1 MYGSFGGRELG
12 GCYSISIICVPCSSS
27 YKWIKE
33 MDSCRIESG
42 YHNGDL
48 RDRLERRRSLPIRR
62 HSPPFRGRPAA
73 HYDRML
79 SPPDRGGRSRTRTPP
94 IRPRLSRS
102 PSPQRSPPIA
112 KRRESK
118 RPRIAALEPHFS
130 DVSGEVRGTEDVNG
144 EGDFQQLGPAA
155 ERMSSPIPPRNPR
168 DTHDTRDTLE
178 DQLQQVRAQVDK
190 LADQKF
196 KLEHSLEKKIRETSN
211 LSTQNQELESRLA
224 GANEDYR
231 RLGSKLKLF
240 VKIYA
245 RYIHAQDVVQKT
257 QLKLKQLAE
266 ELAMEGGEELDAE
279 IKDSDGLSED
289 DFEQPSSR
297 TGVKL
302 GNPTI
307 QHRESMV
314 VVTNHMPAAALVHDK
329 DHSNTPP
336 VPRRI
341 VASRIG
347 EVFRESEG
355 YSDTHG
361 DETGHSDPKLLSP
374 PASMHM
380 VQQRVSNHSVIAH
393 EENGFKSRE
402 MDEEEED
409 WASGSRPSFHLTLA
423 GAATDESEKIEP
435 QEDFFVPL
443 DVKEADII
451 MKSSKSPPVDKLRM
465 RDLSSPASI
474 IMTSQAQDFEL
485 PRKDHHLQ
493 GLVELHPQDAGDG
506 VNVSLSLASQAYC
519 RNSDSDPLGSLLPH
533 SLFVVSNGYGQ

>member
-1 MYGSFGGRELG
+1 MGSSHDLYKTKLCTLFQRGNCPRQSCSFAHGDAELRRFSNPMAAAASG
-12 GCYSISIICVPCSSS
+12 
-27 YKWIKE
+27 
-33 MDSCRIESG
+33 RIESG

-48 RDRLERRRSLPIRR
+48 RDRLERRRSTPIRR

-94 IRPRLSRS
+94 IRPRLR
-102 PSPQRSPPIA
+102 
-112 KRRESK
+112 
-118 RPRIAALEPHFS
+118 
-130 DVSGEVRGTEDVNG
+130 DVRGTEGVNG
-144 EGDFQQLGPAA
+144 EGDFKQLGPAA
-155 ERMSSPIPPRNPR
+155 ERMSSPIPPCNPR

-178 DQLQQVRAQVDK
+178 DQLQQVRAQVNE
-190 LADQKF
+190 LSDQKF

-279 IKDSDGLSED
+279 IKDSDGLSEG
-289 DFEQPSSR
+289 DFEQPSSH
-297 TGVKL
+297 TGVKVE
-302 GNPTI
+302 NPTT

-329 DHSNTPP
+329 DHGKAPP

-380 VQQRVSNHSVIAH
+380 VQQQQRVSNHSVIAH
-393 EENGFKSRE
+393 EENGFKIGE

-423 GAATDESEKIEP
+423 GAATDESEKVEP

-451 MKSSKSPPVDKLRM
+451 MKTSKSPPVDK
-465 RDLSSPASI
+465 
-474 IMTSQAQDFEL
+474 AQDFEL
-485 PRKDHHLQ
+485 PRKDHHHQ
-493 GLVELHPQDAGDG
+493 GLVELHPQDAGGDG

-519 RNSDSDPLGSLLPH
+519 RNGDSDPLGSLLPH
-533 SLFVVSNGYGQ
+533 SLFLVSNGYGQNAIPSYLIKKIVICAVNGEQYLVMRFAVS